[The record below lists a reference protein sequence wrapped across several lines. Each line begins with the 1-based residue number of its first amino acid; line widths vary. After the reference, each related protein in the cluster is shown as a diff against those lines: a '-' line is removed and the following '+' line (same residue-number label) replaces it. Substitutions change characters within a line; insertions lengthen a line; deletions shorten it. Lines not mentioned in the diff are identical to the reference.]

1 VGVEVVLAMK
11 VGVLCVVEVL
21 YGLVLY
27 LHSCC
32 ALGPAVRL
40 LLK

>member
-1 VGVEVVLAMK
+1 MVLAMK

-27 LHSCC
+27 LHLCSC
-32 ALGPAVRL
+32 GPAVRL